1 MRKVAVLIVMF
12 TALCARGVSA
22 DSEAARP
29 YADLSGR
36 WEGTANGS
44 HRGACRSGEDRVYRV
59 SLRIAV
65 DDAGSFTARC
75 IGCPDF
81 LTGMVSQPEIA
92 GKVDA
97 KMHVVATQKYS
108 YSSSDTNQA
117 GMSAINWVGDFKRAN
132 KKLDRRASS
141 TEC

>member
-1 MRKVAVLIVMF
+1 M
-12 TALCARGVSA
+12 
-22 DSEAARP
+22 
-29 YADLSGR
+29 
-36 WEGTANGS
+36 
-44 HRGACRSGEDRVYRV
+44 
-59 SLRIAV
+59 

-81 LTGMVSQPEIA
+81 LAGMVSQPEIA